1 MPDGQIETWVP
12 DYQGTVHAATKDV
25 MGAQVFVGWGLTH
38 DRITDRNGHEGGAR
52 RDQGYHGYSGFQC
65 VGT

>member
-12 DYQGTVHAATKDV
+12 SRTIKVHAAIKDV

-38 DRITDRNGHEGGAR
+38 DRITDRNGYEGGAR
-52 RDQGYHGYSGFQC
+52 HDQG
-65 VGT
+65 